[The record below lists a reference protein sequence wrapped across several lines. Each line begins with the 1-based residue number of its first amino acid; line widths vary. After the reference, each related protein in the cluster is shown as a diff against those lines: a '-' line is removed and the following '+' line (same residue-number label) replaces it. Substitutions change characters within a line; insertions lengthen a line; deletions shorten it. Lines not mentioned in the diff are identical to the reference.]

1 MTPLHRLAYTFRR
14 AGLSELAAYRLAVAQ
29 IVLISPPITVR

>member
-1 MTPLHRLAYTFRR
+1 MTPLHRPAYTFRR

-29 IVLISPPITVR
+29 LAMISPPPTVR